1 MKIVR
6 RAQVS
11 GVSRSTCRR
20 KRVDVS
26 TPARRPVNAAID
38 DGKFKAGV
46 WPWRA
51 LVDVL
56 ERQKKAA

>member
-6 RAQVS
+6 RARVS
-11 GVSRSTCRR
+11 GVSKSTRRR
-20 KRVDVS
+20 KRVNVS

-38 DGKFKAGV
+38 EVNLQGV
-46 WPWRA
+46 SDRG
-51 LVDVL
+51 LTHIL